1 MQNLPDIALLLK
13 NRAAEVERA
22 LSDALLPF
30 SDEAAIARLQEA
42 MGYALTGGG
51 KRMRPFLVL
60 ETAALFGAE
69 DRAMEAAIAL
79 EMIHAYS
86 LVHDDLP
93 AMDDAETRRG
103 KPSVHKQYD
112 EAIAILTGDA
122 LLTESFFVLTSY
134 EGALCRELCRELSR
148 AAGTHGMVGGQMMDL
163 YPEGETEEH
172 IIALQDRKTGAL
184 IECAAAMGA
193 LVGGASDEETAAL
206 RTYAKKLGLA
216 FQIADDLL
224 DVTQTAE
231 EIGKPAGRDEEMGKA
246 TFVGLLGE
254 DGARARLRQVNDEAR
269 AALGQVE
276 RDTSVLEALL
286 DWQAGRTS

>member
-1 MQNLPDIALLLK
+1 MPNRPDIALLLK
-13 NRAAEVERA
+13 KRAAEVEAA
-22 LSDALLPF
+22 LQKAVTPNA
-30 SDEAAIARLQEA
+30 DEAAIARLQQA

-69 DRAMEAAIAL
+69 GRALDAAVAL

-93 AMDDAETRRG
+93 AMDDADTRRG
-103 KPSVHKQYD
+103 KPSVHRQYD

-122 LLTESFFVLTSY
+122 LLTEAFFVLTSY
-134 EGALCRELCRELSR
+134 EGALASALVRELSS
-148 AAGTHGMVGGQMMDL
+148 AAGLQGMVGGQMMDL
-163 YPEGETEEH
+163 YPEGKTEEH

-184 IECAAAMGA
+184 IECAATMGC
-193 LVGGASDEETAAL
+193 LVGGASDAETAAL

-254 DGARARLRQVNDEAR
+254 EGARARLEQVNAEAR
-269 AALGQVE
+269 AALAE
-276 RDTSVLEALL
+276 LDRDTKVLEALL

>member
-1 MQNLPDIALLLK
+1 MQNLPDIASLLR
-13 NRAAEVERA
+13 NRANEVEAA
-22 LSDALLPF
+22 LQSALLPR

-42 MGYALTGGG
+42 MSYALTGGG

-60 ETAALFGAE
+60 ETAALFGE
-69 DRAMEAAIAL
+69 EGGAMDAAIAL

-122 LLTESFFVLTSY
+122 LLTEAFLVLTSY
-134 EGALCRELCRELSR
+134 EGELCRRLCRELSA
-148 AAGTHGMVGGQMMDL
+148 AAGMEGMVGGQMMDL
-163 YPEGETEEH
+163 YPEGESEDH

-193 LVGGASDEETAAL
+193 LVGGASEEETRAL

-254 DGARARLRQVNDEAR
+254 EGARSRLRQVNEEAR
-269 AALGQVE
+269 AALGEVQ
-276 RDTSVLEALL
+276 RNTGVLEGLL
-286 DWQAGRTS
+286 EWQAGRTS